1 MEFRSKIDK
10 YFIVTIS
17 IACLVI
23 LAVFIIPLSVDN
35 DRTRTD
41 ILIVLSLC
49 VLSIGCIL
57 WIPFTIKYVFY
68 PDHLLVK
75 GGPFK
80 SRIPYDKITRISPVK
95 EIFTGYR
102 LLSSKEGIELFYT
115 SAALGSVKI
124 SPKDSEAF
132 ITELK
137 RRCPAVRI
145 EK

>member
-23 LAVFIIPLSVDN
+23 LAVFIIPLSLDN
-35 DRTRTD
+35 DKTTTD
-41 ILIVLSLC
+41 IIIVLALC
-49 VLSIGCIL
+49 TLSVGFIL
-57 WIPFTIKYVFY
+57 WTSFSIKYVFY

-75 GGPFK
+75 GGLFN
-80 SRIPYDKITRISPVK
+80 SRIPYDNITRISPLK

-132 ITELK
+132 ITEIK
-137 RRCPAVRI
+137 RHCPTVLI
-145 EK
+145 EI

>member
-1 MEFRSKIDK
+1 MDKIDK
-10 YFIVTIS
+10 HFIVTIS

-35 DRTRTD
+35 ERTRTD

-49 VLSIGCIL
+49 VLSVGFIL

-80 SRIPYDKITRISPVK
+80 SRIPYDKITRISPSK
-95 EIFTGYR
+95 RNFYR
-102 LLSSKEGIELFYT
+102 LSTVIF
-115 SAALGSVKI
+115 
-124 SPKDSEAF
+124 
-132 ITELK
+132 
-137 RRCPAVRI
+137 
-145 EK
+145 